1 MATLLIDIVTL
12 ILPFTLLG
20 EICGFSH
27 LPMSFLLIA
36 GIIVTLYI
44 IAAERAKT
52 VFCRKLKV

>member
-1 MATLLIDIVTL
+1 MATLLVVLVTL

-36 GIIVTLYI
+36 GIIATLCI

-52 VFCRKLKV
+52 VFYGKLKV

>member
-1 MATLLIDIVTL
+1 
-12 ILPFTLLG
+12 LPFTLLG